1 MAQPVG
7 APGES
12 ARPNGG
18 CRTARP
24 LTFPAPGCLGAKIFQ
39 VRTHGVPYTYVPGAV
54 CPGPPSGVAGRGAG
68 PRTGFKGQ
76 GGASW
81 LPKAPEK
88 KGVSILHLS
97 IAPSTPLTEFFSP
110 GLDRTSTADPPHA
123 RHWVKPI
130 PLLT

>member
-39 VRTHGVPYTYVPGAV
+39 ASTQYGSCTYVPGRR
-54 CPGPPSGVAGRGAG
+54 GPV
-68 PRTGFKGQ
+68 Q
-76 GGASW
+76 
-81 LPKAPEK
+81 PEVNQL
-88 KGVSILHLS
+88 GYL
-97 IAPSTPLTEFFSP
+97 FF
-110 GLDRTSTADPPHA
+110 LDF
-123 RHWVKPI
+123 VGE
-130 PLLT
+130 